1 VLPFAL
7 WRDERTLTLNLNR
20 SPGTSSIYLPNR
32 QFLDQFPEAE
42 RYDVLEKLDMPAK
55 TIDGLSSSGQM
66 PQVDFAKI
74 DVQGAELAI
83 LEGGRNH
90 LAANLVGL
98 EVEVEFAE
106 LYSGQPLFGEVE
118 TFVREQ
124 LGLELWDLRKTYW
137 KYEQG
142 KTAPGPIKGRLVFGD
157 ALFLRPLSGMDAWL
171 APMTLDAAREKVIM
185 LVVSA
190 LAYGY
195 FDYTAF
201 LLSAP
206 SLDRYFDLPVR
217 QGLQRALSSR
227 GGGFRP
233 FRYGNGPLF
242 VILDALARAVQP
254 THAGWACSGRGLG
267 SLRRG
272 SFWF

>member
-1 VLPFAL
+1 
-7 WRDERTLTLNLNR
+7 
-20 SPGTSSIYLPNR
+20 
-32 QFLDQFPEAE
+32 
-42 RYDVLEKLDMPAK
+42 
-55 TIDGLSSSGQM
+55 
-66 PQVDFAKI
+66 
-74 DVQGAELAI
+74 
-83 LEGGRNH
+83 
-90 LAANLVGL
+90 
-98 EVEVEFAE
+98 
-106 LYSGQPLFGEVE
+106 
-118 TFVREQ
+118 
-124 LGLELWDLRKTYW
+124 LELWDLRKTYW

-254 THAGWACSGRGLG
+254 THAGWACSGESVNNFETLVKRI
-267 SLRRG
+267 
-272 SFWF
+272 